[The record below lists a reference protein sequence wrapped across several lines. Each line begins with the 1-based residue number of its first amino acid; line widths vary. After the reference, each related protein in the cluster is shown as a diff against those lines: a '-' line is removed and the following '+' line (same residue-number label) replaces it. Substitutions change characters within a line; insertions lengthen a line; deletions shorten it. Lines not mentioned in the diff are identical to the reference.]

1 MGIAWDVYSLA
12 NLDFYVSNSMLY
24 FWRNWKLQLSI
35 NHQMLINPIFF
46 TLNENA
52 LPRSYT
58 QRVE

>member
-35 NHQMLINPIFF
+35 NHQMFINPFF
-46 TLNENA
+46 FYSE
-52 LPRSYT
+52 
-58 QRVE
+58 